1 MNGAGE
7 IGAPAEPQIE
17 IRGLQTVR
25 RQIRLGIVGDELRNA
40 RGLEALQRVG
50 DAFGVGARGKRTNHV
65 PEMIRRVAP
74 KFDDFCV
81 VGQHNPSDRP
91 EIVSIPQILAAHQ
104 LGEKPTLASA
114 LYLPHPEEFRPGSFP
129 LPWDDSGEQRLVG
142 QFARDH
148 GALVPDR
155 LVTSAKSWLSNPHID
170 PKQHTLPWRS
180 DSVEEKLSP
189 FECSRLYLQH
199 LKGAFLH
206 AAQAQGRQWDVG
218 DGQIVVTV
226 PASFDEVARSL
237 TAEAAEAAGLSH
249 VTLLEEPQAAFY
261 AWAARAGRQWRDAVT
276 PGDIILVCDVGGG
289 TADFSLIA
297 VADVAGNLELERISV
312 GEHIL
317 LGGDNM
323 DLALAY
329 TLQAG
334 LEVEGKSLDAWQFLA
349 LVHAAARAKITLFED
364 AGLAEAPI
372 AVPSRGS
379 SLFAK
384 TISTALDRA
393 TLSQVVLDGFFAR
406 TALEDL
412 PREAPADRTAGIR
425 PALRV
430 RSGDQQAFRPLPH
443 AQPAERAGERETR
456 ARSSDLGPAGRAL
469 MPTALL
475 FNGGVFKAGPI
486 RARVLDLLASW
497 NGGQVV
503 RELEG
508 FEPDLAV
515 AQGAAIYG
523 RDRATGKGMR
533 IKAGAARS
541 YYVGLETSMLAIPGF
556 RPPVKALCV
565 VPQGMQEGT
574 DQLIEGRTFGLVT
587 GEAAEFRFFSSAVRS
602 GDRPGQILPDAERE
616 LEETSSW
623 KSSFLLCPM
632 FRQDRPSRC
641 GSRPSSPNSARSNSG

>member
-1 MNGAGE
+1 MTA
-7 IGAPAEPQIE
+7 
-17 IRGLQTVR
+17 RFS
-25 RQIRLGIVGDELRNA
+25 LGIDLGTSNCA
-40 RGLEALQRVG
+40 MALT
-50 DAFGVGARGKRTNHV
+50 DLDTDRT
-65 PEMIRRVAP
+65 
-74 KFDDFCV
+74 
-81 VGQHNPSDRP
+81 
-91 EIVSIPQILAAHQ
+91 EIVPILQVLAVNQ

-114 LYLPHPEEFRPGSFP
+114 LYLPHPEEFRPASFL
-129 LPWDDSGEQRLVG
+129 LPWDDGSGPGIVG

-170 PKQHTLPWRS
+170 PKQRTLPWRS
-180 DSVEEKLSP
+180 DSAEEKLSP
-189 FECSRLYLQH
+189 FDCSRRYLQH
-199 LKGAFLH
+199 LKGAFLQT
-206 AAQAQGRQWDVG
+206 AQARGRQWDPG

-237 TAEAAEAAGLSH
+237 TAEAAEAAGLGH

-297 VADVAGNLELERISV
+297 VTDVAGNLELERISV

-329 TLQAG
+329 TLQAR
-334 LEVEGKSLDAWQFLA
+334 LEAEGKSLDAWQFLA

-364 AGLAEAPI
+364 ASLAEAPI

-384 TISTALDRA
+384 TIATGLDRA
-393 TLSQVVLDGFFAR
+393 SLSQVILDGFFAQ
-406 TALEDL
+406 TALDDL
-412 PREAPADRTAGIR
+412 PREARRTGLQEFGLPYASDPVISKHLARFLTRSQQNVQASEQLG
-425 PALRV
+425 ALV
-430 RSGDQQAFRPLPH
+430 GA
-443 AQPAERAGERETR
+443 RAGG
-456 ARSSDLGPAGRAL
+456 SAL
-469 MPTALL
+469 MPTAVL
-475 FNGGVFKAGPI
+475 FNGGVFKAGQI
-486 RARVLDLLASW
+486 RARMLDLLASW

-523 RDRATGKGMR
+523 QHRATGKGMR

-541 YYVGLETSMLAIPGF
+541 YYVGLETSMPAIPGF

-574 DQLIEGRTFGLVT
+574 EQLIEGRTFGLVT
-587 GEAAEFRFFSSAVRS
+587 GDAAEFRFFSSAVRS
-602 GDRPGQILPDAERE
+602 GDTPGQILPDAEHE
-616 LEETSSW
+616 LEETSLLEVELPALPDVPVGQVVPVRIAAVVTELGTLELWMQHANSDQRW
-623 KSSFLLCPM
+623 KIEFQV
-632 FRQDRPSRC
+632 RTQ
-641 GSRPSSPNSARSNSG
+641 